1 MTVKHLSLSKQL
13 KLFNKEI
20 LNKHVSLK
28 KKGINVFEISEEAL
42 LNRIADLLM
51 NATNEPD
58 WMVTLAL
65 YSFASRHS
73 EFAPAQFVAENL
85 REAVDGDASA
95 VIAELPKEEVLH

>member
-1 MTVKHLSLSKQL
+1 MTVKHLSVSKQL

-20 LNKHVSLK
+20 LRKHIELK
-28 KKGINVFEISEEAL
+28 GKGINVFEISEEDL
-42 LNRIADLLM
+42 LNRIADLLI

-73 EFAPAQFVAENL
+73 EFAPAQFIAENIKDP
-85 REAVDGDASA
+85 EINID
-95 VIAELPKEEVLH
+95 LPNDDQLVH

>member
-20 LNKHVSLK
+20 LNKHHALK
-28 KKGINVFEISEEAL
+28 KQGIDVFQIGEEAL

-51 NATNEPD
+51 NAVNEPD

-65 YSFASRHS
+65 YSFASKNS
-73 EFAPAQFVAENL
+73 EFAPAQLIAENL
-85 REAVDGDASA
+85 KDSEIDGEALD
-95 VIAELPKEEVLH
+95 LPKEDQLVH

>member
-1 MTVKHLSLSKQL
+1 MSVKHLSVSKQL

-20 LNKHVSLK
+20 LRKHIELK
-28 KKGINVFEISEEAL
+28 GKGINVFEIDEEAL

-73 EFAPAQFVAENL
+73 EFAPAQLIAENI
-85 REAVDGDASA
+85 RDP
-95 VIAELPKEEVLH
+95 ELDIDLPLDEQLVH

>member
-1 MTVKHLSLSKQL
+1 MTVKHLSVSKQL

-20 LNKHVSLK
+20 LQKHNALK
-28 KKGINVFEISEEAL
+28 KNDINVFEISEEDL

-65 YSFASRHS
+65 YSFASRNS
-73 EFAPAQFVAENL
+73 EFAPAQFIAENI
-85 REAVDGDASA
+85 RDP
-95 VIAELPKEEVLH
+95 ELDIDLPADEQLVH

>member
-20 LNKHVSLK
+20 LSKHVQLK
-28 KKGINVFEISEEAL
+28 KAGVNVFEISEEDL

-58 WMVTLAL
+58 WMVSLAL
-65 YSFASRHS
+65 YSFASRHN
-73 EFAPAQFVAENL
+73 EFAPAQLIAENL
-85 REAVDGDASA
+85 KDAEIDTSTT
-95 VIAELPKEEVLH
+95 IDLPLDEQLVH